1 MARDFRARD
10 WGEAD
15 GVFLLQERKLIG
27 DWEGIEGRWVTFRD
41 NKLYEATT
49 RVRLY
54 SACELKTLL
63 QTCGFENVRA
73 YGSFDGAPYDTAAK
87 RLEVVGF
94 KGQ

>member
-1 MARDFRARD
+1 
-10 WGEAD
+10 
-15 GVFLLQERKLIG
+15 
-27 DWEGIEGRWVTFRD
+27 
-41 NKLYEATT
+41 
-49 RVRLY
+49 VRLY